1 MNTTNN
7 QIRSIVERVENLH
20 EKRQDIADDI
30 KEVFAE
36 AKGNGF
42 DVKALKAVISR
53 RRDPEATDELDA
65 VVQLYESAL
74 GTGAPRA
81 GAREEAA

>member
-7 QIRSIVERVENLH
+7 QIRSIVERVENI
-20 EKRQDIADDI
+20 EREI
-30 KEVFAE
+30 KERNSDKKEIYAE
-36 AKGNGF
+36 AKANGF

-53 RRDPEATDELDA
+53 RRNPEATAEADA
-65 VVQLYESAL
+65 IIELYECAL